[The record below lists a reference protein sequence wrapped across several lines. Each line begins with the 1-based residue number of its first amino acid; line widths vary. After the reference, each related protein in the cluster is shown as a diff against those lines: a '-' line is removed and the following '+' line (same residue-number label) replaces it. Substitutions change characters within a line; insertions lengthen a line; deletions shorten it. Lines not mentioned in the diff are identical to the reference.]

1 MNRTITEKMQN
12 TPMRPL
18 LLIIMCSALVLTG
31 CHSNLK
37 KENEALRDE
46 IDARREHLA
55 ASLQDSLA
63 SARQQLALTDSL
75 LNHAKRKHDEQH
87 NWVMS
92 HASQLNEQSEEVLR
106 LNQLRAQR
114 DSLQVEFEKQ
124 AQKVKFYLSKVEK

>member
-1 MNRTITEKMQN
+1 MQN

-37 KENEALRDE
+37 KENEALRYE